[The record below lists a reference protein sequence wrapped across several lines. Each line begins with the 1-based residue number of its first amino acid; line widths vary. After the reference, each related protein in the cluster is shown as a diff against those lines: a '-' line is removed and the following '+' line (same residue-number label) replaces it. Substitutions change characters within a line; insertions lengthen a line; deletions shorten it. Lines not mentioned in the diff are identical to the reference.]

1 MLWYF
6 SMLDNFPVIF
16 DLDVVWNVGFVVVS
30 HFSIFTAFSVLLILV
45 WLCFRVTFFVRW
57 FSVVWWELFCRV
69 FFVFVTY
76 FAMLLWVDYVAV
88 SAVLVFYCCWF
99 HCFWLFLVLTAFLIL
114 LCLLILM
121 FFLLLVCIFRSE
133 LYVVSA
139 IVSILF
145 HFVH

>member
-1 MLWYF
+1 
-6 SMLDNFPVIF
+6 MLDNFPVIF

-88 SAVLVFYCCWF
+88 SAVLVFYCWWF